1 MSQRLRVEGYNN
13 LIKDGRSGVILNTNR
28 TEITRARAQQKVI
41 KEKDDTINTLSK
53 EVVGLKQDVSE
64 IKELLFRLIEG
75 KATNE

>member
-13 LIKDGRSGVILNTNR
+13 LVKDGRSGAILNTNR

>member
-13 LIKDGRSGVILNTNR
+13 LVKDGRSGAILNTNR

-41 KEKDDTINTLSK
+41 KEKDTINTLSK

>member
-13 LIKDGRSGVILNTNR
+13 LIKDGRSGVILNTNG
-28 TEITRARAQQKVI
+28 TEIIRARAQQKVI

-53 EVVGLKQDVSE
+53 EVVDLKQDVSE

-75 KATNE
+75 KVTNE

>member
-28 TEITRARAQQKVI
+28 TEIIRARAQQKVI

-53 EVVGLKQDVSE
+53 EVVDLKQDVSE

-75 KATNE
+75 KVTNE